1 MTSSAP
7 VLAPGREGGMRDR
20 ATEQGRGGGVEER
33 EKGKRKG
40 GGRESR
46 AYPNMP

>member
-7 VLAPGREGGMRDR
+7 VLAPRREGGHERQSNR
-20 ATEQGRGGGVEER
+20 AGKRVVEER